1 MWYIRWV
8 VLMCLLSAGTGL
20 AQQNLRLDLL
30 KRDTQI
36 FEGIVRGVLKQSFT
50 DPFAVTAEP
59 RGAYL
64 QGYGVI
70 FTFQITVGR
79 TKIRTAFGEIDLRR
93 LGETMDNR
101 RGGDKSGKA
110 TSRVRDQL
118 GVMKESM
125 IQTLQD
131 YGSTIKQL
139 GGHDHIAIT
148 AYVKDRSVLDEMK
161 SSKVMVLTTTK
172 DDVDLVAM
180 KKISADSFK
189 GRVHIVEY

>member
-8 VLMCLLSAGTGL
+8 VLMCLLSSGTGL
-20 AQQNLRLDLL
+20 AQQSLRLDLL

-36 FEGIVRGVLKQSFT
+36 FESIVRGVLKQSFA
-50 DPFAVTAEP
+50 DPFAVAAEP

-64 QGYGVI
+64 QGYGVV

-79 TKIRTAFGEIDLRR
+79 TKIRTPFGDIDPRQLR
-93 LGETMDNR
+93 GAAGNQ
-101 RGGDKSGKA
+101 RGGGKSGKA

-139 GGHDHIAIT
+139 GGHDHISIT

-161 SSKVMVLTTTK
+161 SSKVLVLTATK

-180 KKISADSFK
+180 KKISPESFK

>member
-36 FEGIVRGVLKQSFT
+36 FESIVRGVLKQSFT

-93 LGETMDNR
+93 LGETMGNR

>member
-1 MWYIRWV
+1 MWYIGWV

-20 AQQNLRLDLL
+20 AQRNLRLDLL

-36 FEGIVRGVLKQSFT
+36 FESIVRGVLKQSFT

-79 TKIRTAFGEIDLRR
+79 TKIRTPFGDLDPR
-93 LGETMDNR
+93 LL
-101 RGGDKSGKA
+101 GGATGNQPVGGKSGKA
-110 TSRVRDQL
+110 SSPVQKQL

-139 GGHDHIAIT
+139 GGHDHISIT
-148 AYVKDRSVLDEMK
+148 AYVRDRSVLDEMK
-161 SSKVMVLTTTK
+161 SSKVLVLTATK

-180 KKISADSFK
+180 KKISPESFK